1 MIKNYFKI
9 AIRNIL
15 RQKGYSLINIL
26 GLAVGLTVSFLILLW
41 VQDEKDI
48 DQFHKNGNQLFQVY
62 ANVEV
67 GDGSIQ
73 TWGTV
78 PFPAAKYIQETNQ
91 SALIQQT
98 IDHLKM
104 ADLDTHYIPS
114 KRLRRINEQV
124 EIKPYSQ

>member
-1 MIKNYFKI
+1 MISDISNKSNNFW
-9 AIRNIL
+9 L
-15 RQKGYSLINIL
+15 PLTF
-26 GLAVGLTVSFLILLW
+26 LAVLLLGIIIGIKL
-41 VQDEKDI
+41 EKDGGI
-48 DQFHKNGNQLFQVY
+48 KEQTANHQKYPQKINQLFRFL
-62 ANVEV
+62 
-67 GDGSIQ
+67 D
-73 TWGTV
+73 
-78 PFPAAKYIQETNQ
+78 AKYIQETNQ